1 MEAVGEMGFPVR
13 CDSGG
18 GGLHRRSAAS
28 PRRQRA
34 APK

>member
-1 MEAVGEMGFPVR
+1 MEAVGEMGSPAR

-18 GGLHRRSAAS
+18 DWLHQRSAAS